1 MSIDDGNRG
10 NRGNRGYGGKRRK
23 RKKTKLLFSFS
34 SGGSVEAI
42 SLTAFSG
49 GMSARDVSMYSS
61 S

>member
-1 MSIDDGNRG
+1 MMVIEVIGVIGGMGGRG
-10 NRGNRGYGGKRRK
+10 ERGERGRRPNCY
-23 RKKTKLLFSFS
+23 SPFS

-42 SLTAFSG
+42 SLTAFSR

>member
-1 MSIDDGNRG
+1 MMVIEVIEVIGGMGGRG
-10 NRGNRGYGGKRRK
+10 ERGERGRRPNCY
-23 RKKTKLLFSFS
+23 SPFS

-42 SLTAFSG
+42 SLTAFSR

>member
-1 MSIDDGNRG
+1 MMVIEVIGGMGGRG
-10 NRGNRGYGGKRRK
+10 ERGRRPNCY
-23 RKKTKLLFSFS
+23 SPFS

>member
-1 MSIDDGNRG
+1 MMVIEVIEVIGGMGGRG
-10 NRGNRGYGGKRRK
+10 ERGERGRRPNCY
-23 RKKTKLLFSFS
+23 FPFS

-42 SLTAFSG
+42 SLTAFSR

>member
-1 MSIDDGNRG
+1 MMVIEAIEVIGGMGGRG
-10 NRGNRGYGGKRRK
+10 ERGERGRRPNCY
-23 RKKTKLLFSFS
+23 SPFS

-42 SLTAFSG
+42 SLTAFSR

>member
-1 MSIDDGNRG
+1 MMVIEVIEVIGGMGGRG
-10 NRGNRGYGGKRRK
+10 ERGERGRRPNCY
-23 RKKTKLLFSFS
+23 SPSS

-42 SLTAFSG
+42 SLTAFSR